1 MSIVPVIINLKDQ
14 FQWEGHGV
22 FRNGAIRQMVVFDP
36 VRDDHFLISENT
48 GMSETLVFPCATD
61 GKITDYGEVGGGK
74 GLTLE
79 EVFGEFDS
87 WMFNSAMFDE

>member
-14 FQWEGHGV
+14 FQWEGHGIFSSGTV
-22 FRNGAIRQMVVFDP
+22 RQMVVFDP
-36 VRDDHFLISENT
+36 VRNKHFMISENT
-48 GMSETLVFPCATD
+48 GLSETLVFQCKKSGD
-61 GKITDYGEVGGGK
+61 ITDYGEVGGGR

-87 WMFNSAMFDE
+87 WMFNSTVFNE